1 MPYRYAP
8 ARGGHAP
15 SHLRHA
21 FLHGIGEGWVSEWPA
36 PLADEEAI
44 VHFGARLAERW
55 AGLTVEQRARWLT
68 GQLWNCTDIMPSLAC
83 EQLELPLVS
92 TSARAARHLRDTLS
106 AS

>member
-1 MPYRYAP
+1 MSVRYAP

-15 SHLRHA
+15 GHLRHA
-21 FLHGIGEGWVSEWPA
+21 FLHGLGEGWGSAWPA
-36 PLADEEAI
+36 PLAEAE
-44 VHFGARLAERW
+44 ALDWSNEQRAAWW

-83 EQLELPLVS
+83 EQLELPLGS
-92 TSARAARHLRDTLS
+92 TYARAARHLRDTLS